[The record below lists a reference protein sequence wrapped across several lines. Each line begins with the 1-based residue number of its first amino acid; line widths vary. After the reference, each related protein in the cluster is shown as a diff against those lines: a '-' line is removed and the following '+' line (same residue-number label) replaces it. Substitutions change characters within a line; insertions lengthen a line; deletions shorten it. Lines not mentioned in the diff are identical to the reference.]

1 MAVRLLSIAES
12 ENKTYAVIVLTIV
25 TIYKDNWNLVLKR
38 VTV

>member
-1 MAVRLLSIAES
+1 MVFRLLSIAES

>member
-1 MAVRLLSIAES
+1 MAFRLLSIAES